1 MTLAQK
7 KEAMDRTAY
16 DLNQAKDR
24 MDSAVYTLEAHGMW
38 RDAEQLR
45 RIILKVE
52 QFQNKYDRFSVYN
65 RIK

>member
-1 MTLAQK
+1 MTLTQK

-16 DLNQAKDR
+16 NLNQAKDR
-24 MDSAVYTLEAHGMW
+24 MYNAVYMLEAHGMW

-45 RIILKVE
+45 RMILKVE
-52 QFQNKYDRFSVYN
+52 QFQNKYDRFSIYN